1 MKNLKL
7 ITSMILLA
15 VFTQIQAQGE
25 PAGTLST
32 TTTSTFNYMKDGAKM
47 PYTVKVQES
56 RAYSAKFDAEDIGKT
71 DQDRVSSP
79 AKVAK
84 LITIT
89 SLVNPSENT
98 QISLKYDKQVT
109 DTFELVATDRGFAV
123 KVDDKSME
131 YIMGKGVY
139 FAKTADKDFFIVD
152 EFDMVK

>member
-15 VFTQIQAQGE
+15 AFTQVQAQGE
-25 PAGTLST
+25 PVGVLSA
-32 TTTSTFNYMKDGAKM
+32 TTTSTFNYMKDGVKM

-56 RAYSAKFDAEDIGKT
+56 RAYKAKFDAEDIGKT
-71 DQDRVSSP
+71 DQDRVSTL
-79 AKVAK
+79 ATVAK

-123 KVDDKSME
+123 KVDDKNME

-139 FAKTADKDFFIVD
+139 FAKTVDKDFFIVD